1 MPENPKVMFKR
12 GLQSALLNA
21 DGSAKITV
29 ADGSFYL
36 TTDTNRL
43 YVGNGSDIVELN
55 KSITVVDSVNDLPKS
70 GVEVGQFYY
79 IKGSSTGNPGT
90 DDNGNKRTRVGNI
103 LAVVTEVQG
112 GVPTWVQVNP
122 DTNDND
128 NDNTWVSGFSIEKD
142 TENSVAGSNLVYKWT
157 LQEKDNKGQVVA
169 ANDAKYPHPVS
180 GSFTIAANDIAALAG
195 ANVGLAGVINND
207 NLELSTNGSGSNGS
221 AKVTLTPGDNIG
233 ISGSGSNFTIS
244 ATDTTYIHVVNST
257 NKSIVLTGTGTTPK
271 QGGTTTFAAGNAVEV
286 TVAASNEN
294 KDATV
299 TVAHSNV
306 TRSDDIAADNELGF
320 SDDFSVVTGI
330 TTNAQGHVTKVTT
343 QKVILPDETKYS
355 ITNIGVDSED
365 PSKLSVTLSDGVTPI
380 TKTSV
385 NKDLY
390 FTVGDN
396 ASAATN
402 PKVYNQGNL
411 SVYTRSEID
420 ERIRTLDAM
429 VYKGTVPSS
438 GLPTTQV
445 ENGDT
450 YKVDRSGITIPGT
463 NGDEAKP
470 GDIFIAH
477 GTEGTD
483 GYLSTATWD
492 YIPAGDEIDT
502 RYTFS
507 AANNVITLDSSVVG
521 DADQTVTIA
530 GGNKLTASTANN
542 TITINHDAITTTGKL
557 ADDATAPATTQT
569 LEFGGTF
576 TVVHGAKADGYGHI
590 SEIQTATYQLP
601 DTPETVT
608 YSLVDTV
615 SSGTGHGNGKVELKD
630 SDGHGFGEI
639 AFQNGNKT
647 IAVVEKTT
655 GDNGDNAVIKI
666 NHETLTPTITNNT
679 TGNNI
684 QTIDVD
690 TGFTTISAIGVDSY
704 GHVNAYTTQKFQLPD
719 AVVLT
724 LNGNVTGSSN
734 KANVALHLND
744 KGTGDRIGTG
754 VNVPAFSLS
763 SSSLTVTT
771 TAATASTPANIAVD
785 IEWGTF

>member
-55 KSITVVDSVNDLPKS
+55 KSITVVDTVQDLPKS

-90 DDNGNKRTRVGNI
+90 DDNGNTRTRVGNI

-142 TENSVAGSNLVYKWT
+142 TANSVAGSNLVYKWT
-157 LQEKDNKGQVVA
+157 LQEKNNNGQVVA

-195 ANVGLAGVINND
+195 ANVGLTGALNND

-221 AKVTLTPGDNIG
+221 AKVTLIPGDNIG

-244 ATDTTYIHVVNST
+244 ATDTTYTHVVNST
-257 NKSIVLTGTGTTPK
+257 NKSIALTGTGVTPK

-299 TVAHSNV
+299 TVAHTNV
-306 TRSDDIAADNELGF
+306 TRSDPATVTGQEP
-320 SDDFSVVTGI
+320 DFGDKITVVTGV
-330 TTNAQGHVTKVTT
+330 TSNAQGHVTGVATT
-343 QKVILPDETKYS
+343 EFTLPDEPTYQISSVSAGNDGK
-355 ITNIGVDSED
+355 ITVGLQKGIETPVLTS
-365 PSKLSVTLSDGVTPI
+365 SDAV
-380 TKTSV
+380 
-385 NKDLY
+385 LY

-402 PKVYNQGNL
+402 TKIYNQGNL

-420 ERIRTLDAM
+420 EKIRTLDAM
-429 VYKGTVPSS
+429 VYKGTVPSG

-445 ENGDT
+445 KNGDT

-463 NGDEAKP
+463 DGDEAKA

-477 GTEGTD
+477 GTEGAN
-483 GYLSTATWD
+483 GYLSTVTWD

-507 AANNVITLDSSVVG
+507 AENNVIKLDSSVVG
-521 DADQTVTIA
+521 DADQTVTIV

-542 TITINHDAITTTGKL
+542 TITIDHDALTTTGAL
-557 ADDATAPATTQT
+557 AASATAPANTQT
-569 LEFGGTF
+569 LEFGSTF

-590 SEIQTATYQLP
+590 SEIQTATYKLP
-601 DTPETVT
+601 DTPENVT
-608 YSLVDTV
+608 YKLVDTA
-615 SSGTGHGNGKVELKD
+615 SSGTSHGNGKVELQD
-630 SDGHGFGEI
+630 SDGHDFGEI

-655 GDNGDNAVIKI
+655 GTNGDNAVVKI

-679 TGNNI
+679 STNV
-684 QTIDVD
+684 QTIDLQ
-690 TGFTTISAIGVDSY
+690 TGFNAISAIGVDNY
-704 GHVNAYTTQKFQLPD
+704 GHINAYTTQKFELPD

-724 LNGNVTGSSN
+724 LNGNVTSGSN
-734 KANVALHLND
+734 KADIALHLND
-744 KGTGDRIGTG
+744 RGTGDRIGTG

-763 SSSLTVTT
+763 SSSLTVAT
-771 TAATASTPANIAVD
+771 TAATTTTPANIAVD